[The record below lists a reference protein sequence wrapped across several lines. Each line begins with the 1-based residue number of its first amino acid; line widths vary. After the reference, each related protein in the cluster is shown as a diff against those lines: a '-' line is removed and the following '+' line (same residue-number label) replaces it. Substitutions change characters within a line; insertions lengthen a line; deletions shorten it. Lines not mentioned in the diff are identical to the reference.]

1 MQQLLQFSNVLL
13 FILVGVVFVLGA
25 ILVGALFRPAR
36 YTKDKASIYE
46 CGEPTIGS
54 SWVRYNIRFYTV
66 ALVFLVFDVE
76 IAALLPVAVVL
87 RELGFLALFE
97 ALFFIGVL
105 AVGFI
110 YAWRFGALEW
120 LAPDPAEGRHPN
132 QNTPAAPEARTQ
144 AEAHSN
150 D

>member
-1 MQQLLQFSNVLL
+1 MSQLLQFSNVLL

-25 ILVGALFRPAR
+25 ILVGALFRPSK

-66 ALVFLVFDVE
+66 ALVFLIFDVE

-97 ALFFIGVL
+97 ALFFIGIL
-105 AVGFI
+105 AIGFI

-120 LAPDPAEGRHPN
+120 LAPEEVNGPN
-132 QNTPAAPEARTQ
+132 ADQGPPTTPGARTR